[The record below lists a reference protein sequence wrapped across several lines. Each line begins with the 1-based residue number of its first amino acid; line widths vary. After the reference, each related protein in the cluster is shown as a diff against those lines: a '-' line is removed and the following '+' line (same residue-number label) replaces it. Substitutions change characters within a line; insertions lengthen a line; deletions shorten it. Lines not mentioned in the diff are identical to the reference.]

1 MLLSALRPILATVEV
16 VLDLLLLG
24 VPPDL
29 VCNKGWRLVLLKDE
43 RPYWRACRRVSAARA
58 FMMKLRDSGRAVC
71 VCVRRPRGG
80 EARVCTRVGGGPG
93 GMVIA
98 RDVRRRGVGVGQ
110 VRGGS

>member
-1 MLLSALRPILATVEV
+1 MKV
-16 VLDLLLLG
+16 VLDLLLVG

-29 VCNKGWRLVLLKDE
+29 VYNKGWRLVLLKDE